1 MSVENKTYWEVGI
14 EINPICAD
22 ILCDIIQSNF
32 ECEGIVTAEET
43 YKNLEMIAT
52 TENLLKAYIVADC
65 IDLDEMQTFFHSQR
79 QDLID
84 LGDWGRAQDPDYWL
98 NSIVAYEGNTI
109 VTDIRVKHELDLF
122 RSHGAFAIR
131 VEATEEARSKR
142 GVLASKDDVTETQL
156 DSVTDWDYVVENN
169 EGYEEL
175 LENTEVLIKTIKE
188 KFGEDL

>member
-1 MSVENKTYWEVGI
+1 MTNKQKKLIVFSGKQFSGKDTVAKILLERLTSFKRIGIGDAIKMMYSKKTGLSLEEIEKNKSVY
-14 EINPICAD
+14 
-22 ILCDIIQSNF
+22 
-32 ECEGIVTAEET
+32 
-43 YKNLEMIAT
+43 
-52 TENLLKAYIVADC
+52 
-65 IDLDEMQTFFHSQR
+65 R

-142 GVLASKDDVTETQL
+142 GVLASKDDATETQL
-156 DSVTDWDYVVENN
+156 DSITDWDYVIENN

-175 LENTEVLIKTIKE
+175 LENTEILINTIKE

>member
-1 MSVENKTYWEVGI
+1 MTNQQKKLIVFSGKQFSGKDTVAKILLERLTSFKRIGIGDAIKMMYSKKTGLSLEEIEKNKSVY
-14 EINPICAD
+14 
-22 ILCDIIQSNF
+22 
-32 ECEGIVTAEET
+32 
-43 YKNLEMIAT
+43 
-52 TENLLKAYIVADC
+52 
-65 IDLDEMQTFFHSQR
+65 R

-142 GVLASKDDVTETQL
+142 GVLASKDDATETQL
-156 DSVTDWDYVVENN
+156 DSITDWDYVIENN

-175 LENTEVLIKTIKE
+175 LENTEILINTIKE

>member
-1 MSVENKTYWEVGI
+1 MTNNKKKLIVFSGKQFSGKDTVAKILLERLTSFKRIGIGDAIKMMYSKKTGLTLEEIEQNKSVY
-14 EINPICAD
+14 
-22 ILCDIIQSNF
+22 
-32 ECEGIVTAEET
+32 
-43 YKNLEMIAT
+43 
-52 TENLLKAYIVADC
+52 
-65 IDLDEMQTFFHSQR
+65 R

-122 RSHGAFAIR
+122 RSHGAFSIR

-142 GVLASKDDVTETQL
+142 GVLASKDDATETQL
-156 DSVTDWDYVVENN
+156 DSITDWDYVIENN

-175 LENTEVLIKTIKE
+175 LVNVEALIDTIKE
-188 KFGEDL
+188 KFGDNL

>member
-1 MSVENKTYWEVGI
+1 MTNNQKKLIVFSGKQFSGKDTVAKILLERLTSFKRIGIGDAIKMMYSKKTGLSLEEIEQNKSVY
-14 EINPICAD
+14 
-22 ILCDIIQSNF
+22 
-32 ECEGIVTAEET
+32 
-43 YKNLEMIAT
+43 
-52 TENLLKAYIVADC
+52 
-65 IDLDEMQTFFHSQR
+65 R
-79 QDLID
+79 QDLIN

-131 VEATEEARSKR
+131 VEASEEARSKR
-142 GVLASKDDVTETQL
+142 GVLASKDDATETQL
-156 DSVTDWDYVVENN
+156 DSITDWDYVIENN
-169 EGYEEL
+169 AGYEEL

>member
-1 MSVENKTYWEVGI
+1 MTNNQKKLIVFSGKQFSGKDTVAKILLERLTSFKRIGIGDAIKMMYSKKTGLSLEEIEQNKSVY
-14 EINPICAD
+14 
-22 ILCDIIQSNF
+22 
-32 ECEGIVTAEET
+32 
-43 YKNLEMIAT
+43 
-52 TENLLKAYIVADC
+52 
-65 IDLDEMQTFFHSQR
+65 R

-122 RSHGAFAIR
+122 RSHGAFSIR

-142 GVLASKDDVTETQL
+142 GVLASKDDATETQL
-156 DSVTDWDYVVENN
+156 DVITDWDYVIENN

-175 LENTEVLIKTIKE
+175 LVNVETLIDTIKE
-188 KFGEDL
+188 KFGDNL

>member
-1 MSVENKTYWEVGI
+1 MTNNKKKLIVFSGKQFSGKDTVAKILLERLTSFKRIGIGDAIKMMYSKKTGLSLEEIEQNKSVY
-14 EINPICAD
+14 
-22 ILCDIIQSNF
+22 
-32 ECEGIVTAEET
+32 
-43 YKNLEMIAT
+43 
-52 TENLLKAYIVADC
+52 
-65 IDLDEMQTFFHSQR
+65 R

-142 GVLASKDDVTETQL
+142 GVLASKDDATETQL
-156 DSVTDWDYVVENN
+156 DSITDWDYVIENN
-169 EGYEEL
+169 DGYEEL
-175 LENTEVLIKTIKE
+175 LVNTEILIKTIKE

>member
-1 MSVENKTYWEVGI
+1 MTNNKKKLIVFSGKQFSGKDTVAKILLERLTSFKRIGIGDAIKMMYSKKTGLTLEEIEQNKSVY
-14 EINPICAD
+14 
-22 ILCDIIQSNF
+22 
-32 ECEGIVTAEET
+32 
-43 YKNLEMIAT
+43 
-52 TENLLKAYIVADC
+52 
-65 IDLDEMQTFFHSQR
+65 R

-142 GVLASKDDVTETQL
+142 GVLASKDDATETQL
-156 DSVTDWDYVVENN
+156 DSITDWDYVIENN
-169 EGYEEL
+169 DGYEQL
-175 LENTEVLIKTIKE
+175 LENTELLIKTIKE